1 MFDGRGCEGRPSPR
15 SRLSQATE
23 MPTLTFGI
31 EVHMGNPG
39 YDLDGDAAVGAI
51 GTDITERKRAE
62 ETVRRLAAAIE
73 GLSENFALYGPD
85 DRLIMC
91 NRNYRELNKSI
102 AGATVLGVTFKEH
115 LRAMVRHGLAPQAVG
130 REKEWIKERM
140 ERHRNPRGPSLWTAA
155 DDPGRSGLPVHV
167 KGIGPTGLRERRHA
181 GLQPARQANGQ
192 RLRGELQ
199 RQRSARM
206 PWSALV
212 HGCGRRAKKDRR
224 LAQRVQRSE
233 TP

>member
-39 YDLDGDAAVGAI
+39 YDLDGGAAVGAI
-51 GTDITERKRAE
+51 GTDITERNSAE
-62 ETVRRLAAAIE
+62 ETVHRLAAAIE

-91 NRNYRELNKSI
+91 NRNFRELNKSI
-102 AGATVLGVTFKEH
+102 AEATVPGVTFKEH

-140 ERHRNPRGPSLWTAA
+140 ERHRNPRGPIEL
-155 DDPGRSGLPVHV
+155 
-167 KGIGPTGLRERRHA
+167 
-181 GLQPARQANGQ
+181 ARQDGRWLLVHDQRMADGSTATISTDITDRKRAEQ
-192 RLRGELQ
+192 SVRESEERLRGAIESMQEGFLLDLTCH
-199 RQRSARM
+199 RM
-206 PWSALV
+206 PSPRGMA
-212 HGCGRRAKKDRR
+212 A
-224 LAQRVQRSE
+224 
-233 TP
+233 